1 MPKNKGFGQTVQAVK
16 VKAKAHARR
25 TVRAHYDAAQTTP
38 DNIRYW
44 SSADNLSADSA
55 LSPMVRRIVRNRAR
69 YEVANNSYAAGVIE
83 TIAGDCIGTGPRLQI
98 TGWEVP
104 LAQEVERAFAEWAE
118 EVSLFEKLNV
128 MRRAKATDGEA
139 FAILNTNRGL
149 GTEIP
154 LDLVLIEADRVESPY
169 FGPKDDDIDGVVV
182 DVFGY
187 PVEYQILKTHPG
199 NTLGFGG
206 YSPGDYFTLPAERVI
221 HWFKKY
227 RPEQHR
233 GISEIAPALSLF
245 AQLRR
250 FTGAV
255 TASAET
261 AADFAVLLKSDA
273 PASVTDDFESGSD
286 VALPQP
292 LIDEVPIEKRTGTVL
307 PAGWDATQM
316 RAEQPCSTYAEFKRE
331 LLAEIGRCLCVPV
344 NVIAGDSSKHNYAS
358 GRLDHQVY
366 HKAIRLEQKACERV
380 VLRPILRAWLT
391 EYNLQARMDGRPEV
405 PERVRLSWYWDGFE
419 HVDPQKTANSYK
431 TLLECGLASMGELL
445 ARQGVDL
452 EEHIA
457 QLAYEK
463 KLLDENGLSFPA
475 GSGGTADTDDG
486 EKKNTEDEE

>member
-1 MPKNKGFGQTVQAVK
+1 MKYSR
-16 VKAKAHARR
+16 AKALIAR
-25 TVRAHYDAAQTTP
+25 YDAAQTTP
-38 DNIRYW
+38 DNARYW
-44 SSADNLSADSA
+44 SSADGLSADAA
-55 LSPMVRRIVRNRAR
+55 LNPSVRRILRNRAR

-98 TGWEVP
+98 TGWDVTGSQD
-104 LAQEVERAFAEWAE
+104 AERAFLEWAE
-118 EVSLFEKLNV
+118 EVALYEKLNV

-139 FAILNTNRGL
+139 FAVMTENRNLSGP
-149 GTEIP
+149 IKI
-154 LDLVLIEADRVESPY
+154 DLVLIEADRVASPSL
-169 FGPKDDDIDGVVV
+169 GLEEADIDGVEI
-182 DVFGY
+182 DLLGY
-187 PVEYQILKTHPG
+187 PVEYHVLKTHPG
-199 NTLGFGG
+199 GSGWLGGLAA
-206 YSPGDYFTLPAERVI
+206 GDYVTLPAERVI

-273 PASVTDDFESGSD
+273 PASVTDDEYESD
-286 VALPQP
+286 VSLPQP

-380 VLRPILRAWLT
+380 VLRPILREWLA

-405 PERVRLSWYWDGFE
+405 PASARLAWYWDGFE
-419 HVDPQKTANSYK
+419 HVDPQKTANAQK
-431 TLLECGLASMGELL
+431 TLLECGLATMGGIL
-445 ARQGVDL
+445 AAQGVDL
-452 EEHIA
+452 EQHIA
-457 QLAYEK
+457 QMAYEK
-463 KLLDENGLSFPA
+463 RLLEENGLARPPYNT
-475 GSGGTADTDDG
+475 GGADGKPDG
-486 EKKNTEDEE
+486 DPEDETTEVQDERTRE